1 MFAAERLRNPGVVIL
16 KLVTP
21 RLLRALRI
29 LAAVMASALPYPS
42 VSSAQPGA
50 QPPCGIAAQPPYA
63 PPGAAPALLTWLPP
77 EKWIPPACTG
87 WRSENAEVGTAL
99 AGSFRFDGTTRDLVG
114 RFGAV
119 STLRGIRYW
128 SVSDRGWKTLVESAA
143 AVEHPD
149 RRTQR
154 QDFSVTE
161 MTSGNVLYF
170 VQRDN
175 RSSGDVLYAMRVR
188 EAGPGHLR
196 VDVENASTVKLLF
209 FSLYKPGELQS
220 SFFIDRLSPGIWGFY
235 ILSRSLNTPSLM
247 PGDPGQSSANRAIA
261 FYRHFIGEQ
270 TDHDPPIAP

>member
-1 MFAAERLRNPGVVIL
+1 MPAC
-16 KLVTP
+16 
-21 RLLRALRI
+21 
-29 LAAVMASALPYPS
+29 ALPDPS
-42 VSSAQPGA
+42 VSSAQAGA
-50 QPPCGIAAQPPYA
+50 QPPCGVAAQPSYA
-63 PPGAAPALLTWLPP
+63 PPGAAPALLTWSSP

-99 AGSFRFDGTTRDLVG
+99 AGSFRFDGTTRDLVR

-143 AVEHPD
+143 AVEDPD

-154 QDFSVTE
+154 QDFSVAE

-188 EAGPGHLR
+188 EAVPGHLR
-196 VDVENASTVKLLF
+196 VDVENASTVKLLL

-270 TDHDPPIAP
+270 TDHEPPIAP